1 MMILYTLMNG
11 VAILTCRLMLLSMG
25 LSSQYLSASLVLL
38 LLIFVLEL
46 LLSIMIMYEIKE
58 FTQPTIN
65 GNNNDIIL

>member
-1 MMILYTLMNG
+1 MNG

-25 LSSQYLSASLVLL
+25 LSSQYLSSSLVLL

-46 LLSIMIMYEIKE
+46 LLTIMIMYEIKE